1 MAALCSTSVPE
12 GFHYE
17 TKYIVLNYLGLLP
30 PSQLLSTAGGG
41 DDQYAVDRE
50 MERERNRVMKGQI
63 EEELRQL
70 EHEISAS
77 FSSTGFDCHMSPVF
91 SPANPESS
99 IEDCLAALGD
109 RVTRDLDT
117 HLASAVHTLLSAP
130 LDYERFREAA
140 QDVSCHTQSGWTKV
154 LVPLVLLQALQ
165 GEGQILATLLPLGVN
180 FLEEAEAD
188 YIIRQGGWGTVFSLE
203 EEEQQG
209 LIIAEDSNDI
219 YILSGEQLP
228 TSLLGTGDSSG
239 LGSWQTESLPVSL
252 AGHESWAQVD
262 VMDHPEDIKS
272 LESNDGNLAEERSE
286 NNSSNSDIVHVERE
300 DAEEGEGGAEEPELQ
315 EIMLS
320 VLGTES
326 ELAELRAE
334 FRDDTPPPVPAAPEP
349 VVGYLEE
356 PVVVETPAPLSA
368 VPSEPEPRAPST
380 VPVSEPEPPAPAPVV
395 EPAPVEAAPAKV
407 PPTPQPAEQVPEPE
421 PVPMPVTAA
430 PPQPEPVPEEP
441 QPEPQSETVL
451 ELAAAPV
458 LEAPQAP
465 VETPLAP
472 AEEAPVQM
480 EPEPKLEL
488 PVLLY
493 GGAALVALAA
503 VVAWVV
509 LTHRKR

>member
-70 EHEISAS
+70 EDEISAS

-109 RVTRDLDT
+109 RVARDLDT

-209 LIIAEDSNDI
+209 LTIAEDSNDI

-228 TSLLGTGDSSG
+228 TSLLGTGVSSG
-239 LGSWQTESLPVSL
+239 LDSWQTESLRLSL

-262 VMDHPEDIKS
+262 MMDHPEDIKR
-272 LESNDGNLAEERSE
+272 LESNEGNLAEERSE

-326 ELAELRAE
+326 ELAELRVE
-334 FRDDTPPPVPAAPEP
+334 FRDDTPPPVPAFPEP

-356 PVVVETPAPLSA
+356 PVVIETSAPLSA
-368 VPSEPEPRAPST
+368 VL
-380 VPVSEPEPPAPAPVV
+380 SEPEPPAPAPVV
-395 EPAPVEAAPAKV
+395 DPTPVEAAPAKV
-407 PPTPQPAEQVPEPE
+407 PPTPQPAEQVPEP
-421 PVPMPVTAA
+421 VPMPVAAA

-458 LEAPQAP
+458 LEAPPAS
-465 VETPLAP
+465 VETPVAP
-472 AEEAPVQM
+472 AEQTPVQM

>member
-41 DDQYAVDRE
+41 DDQYA

-70 EHEISAS
+70 EDEISAYY
-77 FSSTGFDCHMSPVF
+77 SSTGFDCHMSPVF

-109 RVTRDLDT
+109 RVARDLDT
-117 HLASAVHTLLSAP
+117 HLTSTVHTLLSAP
-130 LDYERFREAA
+130 LDYERFRKAA

-228 TSLLGTGDSSG
+228 TSLLGTRDSSE
-239 LGSWQTESLPVSL
+239 LGSWQTESLRVSL
-252 AGHESWAQVD
+252 AGHESWAQVGM
-262 VMDHPEDIKS
+262 MDHPEDIKS
-272 LESNDGNLAEERSE
+272 LESNEGNLSEERSE

-300 DAEEGEGGAEEPELQ
+300 DAEGEGGAEAPELQ

-326 ELAELRAE
+326 ELAELRAK
-334 FRDDTPPPVPAAPEP
+334 FRDDTPPPVPAAPEL
-349 VVGYLEE
+349 VVGCLEE
-356 PVVVETPAPLSA
+356 PVVIETPAPLSA

-380 VPVSEPEPPAPAPVV
+380 VPMSESESPALAPVV
-395 EPAPVEAAPAKV
+395 EPAPVVEAAPAKM
-407 PPTPQPAEQVPEPE
+407 PPIPQPAEQVPEPVPI
-421 PVPMPVTAA
+421 PVAAA

-458 LEAPQAP
+458 LEAAP
-465 VETPLAP
+465 VETPVAP

-493 GGAALVALAA
+493 SGAALVALAA

>member
-1 MAALCSTSVPE
+1 
-12 GFHYE
+12 
-17 TKYIVLNYLGLLP
+17 
-30 PSQLLSTAGGG
+30 
-41 DDQYAVDRE
+41 

-70 EHEISAS
+70 EDEISAS

-109 RVTRDLDT
+109 RVARDLDT

-228 TSLLGTGDSSG
+228 TSLLGTGVSSG
-239 LGSWQTESLPVSL
+239 LGSWQTESLRVSL

-262 VMDHPEDIKS
+262 MMDHPEDIKS
-272 LESNDGNLAEERSE
+272 LESNEGNLAEERSE

-326 ELAELRAE
+326 ELAELRVE

-356 PVVVETPAPLSA
+356 QVVIETSAPLLA
-368 VPSEPEPRAPST
+368 VL
-380 VPVSEPEPPAPAPVV
+380 SEPEPPAPAPVV

-421 PVPMPVTAA
+421 PVPMPVAAA
-430 PPQPEPVPEEP
+430 PPQPEPIPEEP
-441 QPEPQSETVL
+441 QPEPQAETVL

-458 LEAPQAP
+458 LEVPPAP
-465 VETPLAP
+465 VETPVAP
-472 AEEAPVQM
+472 AEQTPVQM

>member
-1 MAALCSTSVPE
+1 
-12 GFHYE
+12 
-17 TKYIVLNYLGLLP
+17 
-30 PSQLLSTAGGG
+30 
-41 DDQYAVDRE
+41 

-70 EHEISAS
+70 EDEISAYY
-77 FSSTGFDCHMSPVF
+77 SSTGFDCHMSPVF

-109 RVTRDLDT
+109 RVARDLDT
-117 HLASAVHTLLSAP
+117 HLTSTVHTLLSAP
-130 LDYERFREAA
+130 LDYERFRKAA

-228 TSLLGTGDSSG
+228 TSLLGTRDSSE
-239 LGSWQTESLPVSL
+239 LGSWQTESLRVSL
-252 AGHESWAQVD
+252 AGHESWAQVGM
-262 VMDHPEDIKS
+262 MDHPEDIKS
-272 LESNDGNLAEERSE
+272 LESNEGNLSEERSE

-300 DAEEGEGGAEEPELQ
+300 DAEGEGGAEAPELQ

-326 ELAELRAE
+326 ELAELRAK
-334 FRDDTPPPVPAAPEP
+334 FRDDTPPPVPAAPEL
-349 VVGYLEE
+349 VVGCLEE
-356 PVVVETPAPLSA
+356 PVVIETPAPLSA

-380 VPVSEPEPPAPAPVV
+380 VPMSESESPALAPVV
-395 EPAPVEAAPAKV
+395 EPAPVVEAAPAKM
-407 PPTPQPAEQVPEPE
+407 PPIPQPAEQVPEPVPI
-421 PVPMPVTAA
+421 PVAAA

-458 LEAPQAP
+458 LEAAP
-465 VETPLAP
+465 VETPVAP

-493 GGAALVALAA
+493 SGAALVALAA

>member
-1 MAALCSTSVPE
+1 
-12 GFHYE
+12 
-17 TKYIVLNYLGLLP
+17 
-30 PSQLLSTAGGG
+30 
-41 DDQYAVDRE
+41 

-70 EHEISAS
+70 EDEISAS

-109 RVTRDLDT
+109 RVARDLDT

-165 GEGQILATLLPLGVN
+165 REGQILATLLPLGVS

-203 EEEQQG
+203 EEDQQG

-262 VMDHPEDIKS
+262 MMDHPEDIKS
-272 LESNDGNLAEERSE
+272 LESNLAEERSE

-300 DAEEGEGGAEEPELQ
+300 DAEEGEGGAEKPELQ

-407 PPTPQPAEQVPEPE
+407 PPSPQPAEQVPEP
-421 PVPMPVTAA
+421 VPMPVAAA

>member
-1 MAALCSTSVPE
+1 MAAVCSTSVPE

-41 DDQYAVDRE
+41 DDQYAVDRA

-70 EHEISAS
+70 EDEISAY

-109 RVTRDLDT
+109 RVARDLDT
-117 HLASAVHTLLSAP
+117 HLTSTVHTLLSAP
-130 LDYERFREAA
+130 LDYERFRKAA

-180 FLEEAEAD
+180 FLEESEAD

-228 TSLLGTGDSSG
+228 TSLLGTRDSSE
-239 LGSWQTESLPVSL
+239 LGSWQTESLRVSL
-252 AGHESWAQVD
+252 AGHESWAQVGM
-262 VMDHPEDIKS
+262 MDHPEDIKS
-272 LESNDGNLAEERSE
+272 LESNEGNLSEERSE

-300 DAEEGEGGAEEPELQ
+300 DTEEGEGGAEAPELQ

-326 ELAELRAE
+326 ELAKLRAE

-349 VVGYLEE
+349 VVGCLEE
-356 PVVVETPAPLSA
+356 PVVIETPAPLSA

-380 VPVSEPEPPAPAPVV
+380 VPMSESKSPALAPVV
-395 EPAPVEAAPAKV
+395 EPAPVVEAAPAKM
-407 PPTPQPAEQVPEPE
+407 PPTPQPAEQVPI
-421 PVPMPVTAA
+421 PVAAA

-458 LEAPQAP
+458 LEAPPAP
-465 VETPLAP
+465 VETPVAP
-472 AEEAPVQM
+472 AEEVPVQM
-480 EPEPKLEL
+480 EPKPKLEL

>member
-1 MAALCSTSVPE
+1 MAASGSTSVSE

-30 PSQLLSTAGGG
+30 PSQLQATTGGG

-70 EHEISAS
+70 EDEISAS

-99 IEDCLAALGD
+99 IEDCLAAMGD
-109 RVTRDLDT
+109 RVARDLDT
-117 HLASAVHTLLSAP
+117 HLAST
-130 LDYERFREAA
+130 
-140 QDVSCHTQSGWTKV
+140 V

-203 EEEQQG
+203 EEQG
-209 LIIAEDSNDI
+209 LTIAEDSNDI
-219 YILSGEQLP
+219 YILAGEQLP
-228 TSLLGTGDSSG
+228 TSQLGTGDNSG
-239 LGSWQTESLPVSL
+239 PDSWQTESLRVSL
-252 AGHESWAQVD
+252 AGHESWAQVGM
-262 VMDHPEDIKS
+262 MDHPEDIKS
-272 LESNDGNLAEERSE
+272 LESNEGTLAEERSE

-326 ELAELRAE
+326 ELAELRAM

-349 VVGYLEE
+349 VVVNLEE
-356 PVVVETPAPLSA
+356 SVVIETPAPLSA

-380 VPVSEPEPPAPAPVV
+380 DPVSEPEPPAPAPVV
-395 EPAPVEAAPAKV
+395 EPEPVPVVEAAPPSPAKV
-407 PPTPQPAEQVPEPE
+407 PPTPPPAEPAPEPE
-421 PVPMPVTAA
+421 PAPMLVTAA
-430 PPQPEPVPEEP
+430 LPQPEPIPEEP
-441 QPEPQSETVL
+441 QPEPQSEAVM

-465 VETPLAP
+465 VEAPVAP
-472 AEEAPVQM
+472 AEEAPVQT
-480 EPEPKLEL
+480 EPEPELEL

-493 GGAALVALAA
+493 SGAALVALAA
-503 VVAWVV
+503 VVALGV

>member
-1 MAALCSTSVPE
+1 MAALCSSVPE

-41 DDQYAVDRE
+41 DDQYAVDRA

-70 EHEISAS
+70 EDEISAY

-91 SPANPESS
+91 SPSNPESS

-109 RVTRDLDT
+109 RVARDLDT
-117 HLASAVHTLLSAP
+117 HLTSTVHTLLSAP
-130 LDYERFREAA
+130 LDYERFRKAA
-140 QDVSCHTQSGWTKV
+140 QDVSCHTQSGWAKV

-228 TSLLGTGDSSG
+228 TSLLGTGDNSE
-239 LGSWQTESLPVSL
+239 LGSWQTESLRVSL
-252 AGHESWAQVD
+252 AGHESWAQVGM
-262 VMDHPEDIKS
+262 MDHPEDLKS
-272 LESNDGNLAEERSE
+272 LESNEGNLSEERSE

-300 DAEEGEGGAEEPELQ
+300 DAEEGEGGAEAPELQ

-326 ELAELRAE
+326 ELAKLRAE

-349 VVGYLEE
+349 VVGCLEE
-356 PVVVETPAPLSA
+356 PVVFKTPAPLSA

-380 VPVSEPEPPAPAPVV
+380 VPMSEPESPALAPV
-395 EPAPVEAAPAKV
+395 VEAAPAKV
-407 PPTPQPAEQVPEPE
+407 PPTPQPAEQVPEP
-421 PVPMPVTAA
+421 VPMPVAAA
-430 PPQPEPVPEEP
+430 PPQPELVPEEP

-451 ELAAAPV
+451 ELATAPV
-458 LEAPQAP
+458 LEAPPAP
-465 VETPLAP
+465 VETPVAP

-503 VVAWVV
+503 VVAWLV

>member
-41 DDQYAVDRE
+41 DDQYAVDRA
-50 MERERNRVMKGQI
+50 MERERNSVMKGQI

-70 EHEISAS
+70 EDEISAY

-99 IEDCLAALGD
+99 IEDCLAVLGD
-109 RVTRDLDT
+109 RVARDLDT
-117 HLASAVHTLLSAP
+117 HLTSTVHTLLSAP
-130 LDYERFREAA
+130 LDYERFRKAA

-228 TSLLGTGDSSG
+228 TSLLGTRDSSE
-239 LGSWQTESLPVSL
+239 LGSWQTESLRVSL
-252 AGHESWAQVD
+252 AGHESWAQVGM
-262 VMDHPEDIKS
+262 MDHPEDIKS
-272 LESNDGNLAEERSE
+272 LESNEGNLSEERSE

-300 DAEEGEGGAEEPELQ
+300 DAEEGEGGTEAPELQ

-349 VVGYLEE
+349 VVGCLED
-356 PVVVETPAPLSA
+356 PVAIETPAPLSA
-368 VPSEPEPRAPST
+368 VPSEPEPCAPST
-380 VPVSEPEPPAPAPVV
+380 VPMSESESPALAPV
-395 EPAPVEAAPAKV
+395 VEAAPAKM
-407 PPTPQPAEQVPEPE
+407 PPTPQPAEQVPEPVPI
-421 PVPMPVTAA
+421 PVAAA
-430 PPQPEPVPEEP
+430 PPQPEPIPEEP

-458 LEAPQAP
+458 LEAPPAP
-465 VETPLAP
+465 VETSVAS